1 MARHLRK
8 DLKEIG
14 AFLEGVKRE
23 AAAD

>member
-1 MARHLRK
+1 MARDLRK